1 MMYNKDRTDILP
13 LKIKTKHLRTGYDVI
28 FNGSKL
34 QEFSFFGK
42 GVQNQVKALHT
53 RQFASSIPIDLGVL
67 NEFDRICD
75 EIFSDFD

>member
-42 GVQNQVKALHT
+42 GVQN
-53 RQFASSIPIDLGVL
+53 
-67 NEFDRICD
+67 
-75 EIFSDFD
+75 